1 MEIIVSGVTFAT
13 AHVDDKDVK
22 KILSLAKKSGRTIEQ
37 CIQELYDKKKI
48 TLNINF
54 DDADF
59 KADDIVEV
67 WKM

>member
-13 AHVDDKDVK
+13 AHIDDKDVK
-22 KILSLAKKSGRTIEQ
+22 KVLAYARKTGNTVEH

-59 KADDIVEV
+59 QADSIVEV